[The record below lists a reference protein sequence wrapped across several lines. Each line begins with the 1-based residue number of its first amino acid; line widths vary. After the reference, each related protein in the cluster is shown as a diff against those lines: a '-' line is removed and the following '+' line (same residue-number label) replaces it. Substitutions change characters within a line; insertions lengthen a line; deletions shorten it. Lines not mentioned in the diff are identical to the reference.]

1 MPSGFFL
8 RECARSSHSPFQ
20 PFANPA
26 KDAVLVRTRAKLR
39 SNLPEWYDPHRS
51 IVNRGNHEQKR
62 KAGPPADRKETRFL
76 DVTES
81 LRWGTR

>member
-1 MPSGFFL
+1 MPSGFFF

-62 KAGPPADRKETRFL
+62 KAGPRR
-76 DVTES
+76 
-81 LRWGTR
+81 